1 MSISTPSS
9 LCAFMAPIQRQLCKT
24 TAPQHHYQQPP
35 KGMNCTYSKLK
46 TFSRNLIIFL
56 LSHLKHALYLTSL
69 QNSLGVIHLEHMEH
83 YINPSC
89 CWFYLKVRFY
99 FLFSLLPVY
108 TPWNIFCIAPDV
120 ASHSASS
127 FVHVNLAASV
137 LVSFSFTQRWK
148 EMQCQ
153 KLIVKENGKM
163 I

>member
-1 MSISTPSS
+1 MIFHSS
-9 LCAFMAPIQRQLCKT
+9 MAHVQSHFYKT
-24 TAPQHHYQQPP
+24 TASQHYYHHPS
-35 KGMNCTYSKLK
+35 KGKNCTYSKLE
-46 TFSRNLIIFL
+46 TFSRYLIIFL
-56 LSHLKHALYLTSL
+56 LSRLRRASYLTSHW
-69 QNSLGVIHLEHMEH
+69 NALGVIHLEHMEH

-99 FLFSLLPVY
+99 FLFLLLPVY

-127 FVHVNLAASV
+127 FVHANLASSV
-137 LVSFSFTQRWK
+137 LVTFCFIQWWR

-153 KLIVKENGKM
+153 KLIVKESGRM